1 MMKIKLT
8 IVLSVFLCAVN
19 FAQTFTNY
27 TSADGL
33 LADNVNC
40 IDAYDGYL
48 WFGTQNGLSVFD
60 GTTNWYNF
68 TTSDGLIDNTIQAIH
83 VSSSGL
89 WLGTDFGVSFVDLP
103 TLFSG
108 GVITSYT
115 TADGLGN
122 NVIKCINEDSDGNIW
137 FGTNSG
143 VTKFDGSN
151 WFSLGTSDGLP
162 FGGVVDIDQSSS
174 GDIYLSSGLGGL
186 FIYDGSVL
194 SSVTELDGLLDNK
207 LRALLIDQQGE
218 KWVGTSEG
226 VTVLDNYNDFLM
238 NHTTM
243 LTLPAPDTLNPIE
256 DIEMDSQGNI
266 WVGVYVDYLVTEGGV
281 CGYDGSQW
289 IEYQVADGLVGPVVR
304 AIAVDDNDDL
314 WVATSTG
321 VSKISNHGLGIRE
334 SVEDQFI
341 LYPNPSRDRVT
352 VLLKKESSE
361 KIEIFNNKMQ
371 LVKSES
377 INGTKLS
384 IDISKLSSG
393 IYFMK
398 LNNLITKFNVID

>member
-1 MMKIKLT
+1 MIKIKLT

-27 TSADGL
+27 TYADGL

-40 IDAYDGYL
+40 IDTYDGYL
-48 WFGTQNGLSVFD
+48 WFGTQNGLSVFN
-60 GTTNWYNF
+60 GANWYNF

-83 VSSSGL
+83 VSSSGV
-89 WLGTDFGVSFVDLP
+89 WLGTDFGVSYVDLP

-108 GVITSYT
+108 GIIISYT

-122 NVIKCINEDSDGNIW
+122 NVIKCINKDSDGNIW

-143 VTKFDGSN
+143 VSKFDGNN

-162 FGGVVDIDQSSS
+162 FGGVVDIDQGSN
-174 GDIYLSSGLGGL
+174 GDIYLSTGLGGL

-194 SSVTELDGLLDNK
+194 TSVTEIDGLLDNK
-207 LRALLIDQQGE
+207 LRALVVDQEGK

-226 VTVLDNYNDFLM
+226 ISVLDNNFDFLM

-256 DIEMDSQGNI
+256 DVEMDSQGNI

-289 IEYQVADGLVGPVVR
+289 IEYQVADGLIGPVVR

-334 SVEDQFI
+334 SVENQFI
-341 LYPNPSRDRVT
+341 LYPNPSRDRLT
-352 VLLKKESSE
+352 ILIKNESSE

-371 LVKSES
+371 LVQSES
-377 INGTKLS
+377 INSSKLY
-384 IDISKLSSG
+384 IDISKFSNG
-393 IYFMK
+393 IYFMR
-398 LNNLITKFNVID
+398 LNNQITKFNVID